1 MVVSHEVMKTDS
13 KMDIK
18 CIWQYIVFKY
28 NEDKI
33 DEDTNGKRYWN

>member
-1 MVVSHEVMKTDS
+1 MKTAS

-18 CIWQYIVFKY
+18 CIDQYIVFKY

-33 DEDTNGKRYWN
+33 DEAIQMAKRYWS